1 MDFVI
6 RGAEIADGTGAP
18 RFAAEVGVKDGRVA
32 AIGGRLEGAAVIDAG
47 GLVLAPGFID
57 MHAHS
62 ELAILDD
69 HDHLAKLGQGCTLE
83 VLGQD
88 GLSYAPVDESTAP
101 QMWEAIA
108 AWNGR
113 PDVDYDWRTVGEYLD
128 RLDRGVPVNAAYLVP
143 HGTVRMAAMGWEDR
157 APTGDELAA
166 MKALVAQ
173 GMEEGAFG
181 LSAGLS
187 YTPGMYADTAELVEL
202 CGVVARYGGYFG
214 PHQRSYGAGAMEGYA
229 EMIQIAA
236 ESGCA
241 LHLAHAT
248 LNYRVNEGRAAELL
262 KLVDE
267 GLDSGLAI
275 SLDTYP
281 YLPGMTMLAA
291 LLPSWSL
298 AGGYAALRERLND
311 PEARA
316 RIVHELDVT
325 GTDGANG
332 VPADWSRYEIAS
344 VTKPELR
351 GFVGRPVAE
360 AAGAR
365 RPAEFYLD
373 LLVRDD
379 FGTGCLMHVGNEENV
394 RAIMRHGVHTGSSD
408 GVLAGDKIH
417 PRAWGSFARYLGHYT
432 RELGLLS
439 VEECVAH
446 LSGRPAAVLGL
457 KDRGL
462 VKEGFAADL
471 VLFDPEAVDARA
483 TFDEPRQQAAG
494 VPYVFV
500 NGRTAIEEGRRTDA
514 LAGRSVRRR
523 EGASSAGRKRGK
535 RLSWPMVDPPP
546 IPVGTGP
553 TDAPE
558 ACRGCEDPS
567 PRRRSDKRMRFF

>member
-1 MDFVI
+1 MDIVI
-6 RGAEIADGTGAP
+6 RGAEVADGTGSA
-18 RFAAEVGVKDGRVA
+18 RFAAEVGIKDGRIA
-32 AIGGRLEGAAVIDAG
+32 RIGPDRLDGVRVIDAG
-47 GLVLAPGFID
+47 GLVLSPGFID

-62 ELAILDD
+62 ELAVLAD

-88 GLSYAPVDESTAP
+88 GLSYAPVDETTAP

-108 AWNGR
+108 PWNGR
-113 PDVDYDWRTVGEYLD
+113 LDVDYDWRSVGDYLD
-128 RLDRGVPVNAAYLVP
+128 RIDRGTPTNIAYLVP
-143 HGTVRMAAMGWEDR
+143 HGTVRMNAMGWEDR
-157 APTGDELAA
+157 RPTRAELDV
-166 MKALVAQ
+166 MKAQVAQ

-202 CGVVARYGGYFG
+202 CRVVAQYGGYFG

-229 EMIQIAA
+229 EMIQIAR

-248 LNYRVNEGRAAELL
+248 LNYDVNQGRAAELL

-267 GLDSGLAI
+267 GLDEGIPI

-298 AGGYAALRERLND
+298 AGGYGALKERLRD
-311 PEARA
+311 PETRQ
-316 RIVHELDVT
+316 RIVHELDVE

-332 VPADWSRYEIAS
+332 MPVDWQRIEIAG
-344 VTKPELR
+344 VADPELR
-351 GFVGRPVAE
+351 HVVGKRVSE
-360 AAGAR
+360 AAGTTNAS
-365 RPAEFYLD
+365 EFFLD
-373 LLVRDD
+373 LIVQDD
-379 FGTGCLMHVGNEENV
+379 FDTACLMHVGNEENV

-408 GVLAGDKIH
+408 GVLAGEKIH

-439 VEECVAH
+439 IEECVAH
-446 LSGRPAAVLGL
+446 LTGRPAAVLGL

-462 VKEGFAADL
+462 VKQGYAADL
-471 VLFDPEAVDARA
+471 VLFDPAAVDAKA
-483 TFDEPRQQAAG
+483 TFEEPRQQAAG
-494 VPYVFV
+494 MPYVFV
-500 NGRTAIEEGRRTDA
+500 NGQVAVAEGQRTET
-514 LAGRSVRRR
+514 LAGRSVRRD
-523 EGASSAGRKRGK
+523 GS
-535 RLSWPMVDPPP
+535 M
-546 IPVGTGP
+546 T
-553 TDAPE
+553 
-558 ACRGCEDPS
+558 
-567 PRRRSDKRMRFF
+567 

>member
-6 RGAEIADGTGAP
+6 RGADVADGTGAP
-18 RFAAEVGVKDGRVA
+18 LRRADVGVRDGRIA
-32 AIGGRLEGAAVIDAG
+32 AIGDRLDGTRVIDAG

-62 ELAILDD
+62 ELALLAD

-88 GLSYAPVDESTAP
+88 GLSYAPLDETTAP
-101 QMWEAIA
+101 RMREAIA

-113 PDVDYDWRTVGEYLD
+113 PEVDLDWRSVGGYLD
-128 RLDRGVPVNAAYLVP
+128 RLDRGIDGRGIAANAAYLVP
-143 HGTVRMAAMGWEDR
+143 HGTVRMLAVGWEDR
-157 APTGDELAA
+157 PPTPAELDV
-166 MKALVAQ
+166 MKAHVAQ

-187 YTPGMYADTAELVEL
+187 YVPGMYADTAELVEL
-202 CGVVARYGGYFG
+202 CRVVARYGGYFG

-229 EMIQIAA
+229 EMIDICRRA
-236 ESGCA
+236 GCA

-248 LNYRVNEGRAAELL
+248 LNYEVNEGRAAELL

-267 GLDSGLAI
+267 GLDEGVPI

-291 LLPSWSL
+291 LLPSWSVE
-298 AGGYAALRERLND
+298 GGYGALAQRLRD
-311 PEARA
+311 PATRA
-316 RIVHELDVT
+316 RIVHELDAE

-332 VPADWSRYEIAS
+332 VPVDWSKIEIAG
-344 VTKPELR
+344 VADPGLR
-351 GFVGRPVAE
+351 GAVGRSVSE
-360 AAGAR
+360 AAGAQ
-365 RPAEFYLD
+365 RPSEFYLD

-379 FGTGCLMHVGNEENV
+379 FGTACLMHVGNEENV

-408 GVLAGDKIH
+408 GVLSGDKIH

-462 VKEGFAADL
+462 VREGFAADL
-471 VLFDPEAVDARA
+471 ALFDPETVDARS
-483 TFDEPRQQAAG
+483 TFAEPRRQAAG

-500 NGRTAIEEGRRTDA
+500 NGALAIEDGARTEA
-514 LAGRSVRRR
+514 LAGRSVRR
-523 EGASSAGRKRGK
+523 S
-535 RLSWPMVDPPP
+535 
-546 IPVGTGP
+546 
-553 TDAPE
+553 
-558 ACRGCEDPS
+558 
-567 PRRRSDKRMRFF
+567 

>member
-1 MDFVI
+1 MAALDFVI
-6 RGAEIADGTGAP
+6 RGAEIADGTGSP
-18 RFAAEVGVKDGRVA
+18 RFRADVGVEGGTVAALGERLDGR
-32 AIGGRLEGAAVIDAG
+32 RVIDAG

-62 ELAILDD
+62 ELAVLADR
-69 HDHLAKLGQGCTLE
+69 DHLAKLGQGCTLE

-88 GLSYAPVDESTAP
+88 GLSYAPVDEATAP
-101 QMWEAIA
+101 QMREAIA

-113 PDVDYDWRTVGEYLD
+113 LDVDYDWRTVGEYLD
-128 RLDRGVPVNAAYLVP
+128 RVDRGTPTNVAYLVP
-143 HGTVRMAAMGWEDR
+143 HGTIRMLAMGWEDR
-157 APTGDELAA
+157 PATAAELDV
-166 MKALVAQ
+166 MKAQVAQ

-187 YTPGMYADTAELVEL
+187 YAPGMYADTAELVEL
-202 CGVVARYGGYFG
+202 CRVVARYGGYFG

-229 EMIQIAA
+229 EMIQICR

-248 LNYRVNEGRAAELL
+248 LNYGVNEGRAAELL

-267 GLDSGLAI
+267 GLDEGVPI

-291 LLPSWSL
+291 LLPSWSV
-298 AGGYAALRERLND
+298 AGGYGALQERLAD
-311 PEARA
+311 AATRA
-316 RIVHELDVT
+316 RIVHELDVV

-332 VPADWSRYEIAS
+332 VPVDWSKIEIAG
-344 VTKPELR
+344 VDRPELR
-351 GFVGRPVAE
+351 GLVGRRVAE
-360 AAGAR
+360 AAGTRSAS
-365 RPAEFYLD
+365 EFFLD
-373 LLVRDD
+373 LIVRDE
-379 FGTGCLMHVGNEENV
+379 FATACLMHVGNEENV

-457 KDRGL
+457 RDRGL
-462 VKEGFAADL
+462 VKEGYAADL
-471 VLFDPEAVDARA
+471 VLFDPETVDARS
-483 TFDEPRQQAAG
+483 TFAEPRRQAAG

-500 NGRTAIEEGRRTDA
+500 NGALAIEDGNRTGA
-514 LAGRSVRRR
+514 LAGRSVRRSER
-523 EGASSAGRKRGK
+523 
-535 RLSWPMVDPPP
+535 
-546 IPVGTGP
+546 
-553 TDAPE
+553 
-558 ACRGCEDPS
+558 
-567 PRRRSDKRMRFF
+567 

>member
-1 MDFVI
+1 VTAVDYVI

-18 RFAAEVGVKDGRVA
+18 RFAADVAVQDGRIA
-32 AIGGRLEGAAVIDAG
+32 AIGTGPYDGAEVLDAG

-62 ELAILDD
+62 ELALLADR
-69 HDHLAKLGQGCTLE
+69 DHLAKLGQGCTLE

-88 GLSYAPVDESTAP
+88 GLSYAPVDEATAP
-101 QMWEAIA
+101 QMREAIA

-113 PDVDYDWRTVGEYLD
+113 PDVECDWRTVGEYLD

-143 HGTVRMAAMGWEDR
+143 HGTVRMLAMGWDPR
-157 APTGDELAA
+157 PPTAAELEA
-166 MKALVAQ
+166 MKAQVAK
-173 GMEEGAFG
+173 GMEAGAFG

-187 YTPGMYADTAELVEL
+187 YAPGMYADTAELVEL
-202 CGVVARYGGYFG
+202 CRVVARYGGYFG

-229 EMIQIAA
+229 EMIRIAR

-248 LNYRVNEGRAAELL
+248 LNYEVNAGRAAELL

-267 GLDSGLAI
+267 GLDDGLAI

-291 LLPSWSL
+291 LLPSWSV
-298 AGGYAALRERLND
+298 AGGYGALAERLRD
-311 PEARA
+311 PAARA
-316 RIVHELDVT
+316 RIVHELDAV

-332 VPADWSRYEIAS
+332 VPVDWTAIEIAG
-344 VTKPELR
+344 VARPELR
-351 GFVGRPVAE
+351 DLVGRRVAE
-360 AAGAR
+360 AAGDAP
-365 RPAEFYLD
+365 PAEFYLD

-394 RAIMRHGVHTGSSD
+394 RAIMRHGVHTGSTD
-408 GVLAGDKIH
+408 GVLAGGKIH

-432 RELGLLS
+432 RELGLFS

-457 KDRGL
+457 ADRGL
-462 VKEGFAADL
+462 VREGYAADL
-471 VLFDPEAVDARA
+471 VLFDPRTVDARA
-483 TFDEPRQQAAG
+483 TFAEPRRQAAG

-500 NGRTAIEEGRRTDA
+500 NGALAIREGQRTGAV
-514 LAGRSVRRR
+514 AGRSVRRP
-523 EGASSAGRKRGK
+523 GR
-535 RLSWPMVDPPP
+535 
-546 IPVGTGP
+546 
-553 TDAPE
+553 
-558 ACRGCEDPS
+558 
-567 PRRRSDKRMRFF
+567 

>member
-6 RGAEIADGTGAP
+6 RGAEVADGTGSP
-18 RFAAEVGVKDGRVA
+18 RFRADVGLANGRIAALGEDLDGDR
-32 AIGGRLEGAAVIDAG
+32 VIDAG

-62 ELAILDD
+62 ELAVLADRE
-69 HDHLAKLGQGCTLE
+69 HLAKLGQGCTLE

-88 GLSYAPVDESTAP
+88 GLSYAPVDEATAP

-113 PDVDYDWRTVGEYLD
+113 LDVDYDWRTVGEYLD
-128 RLDRGVPVNAAYLVP
+128 RVDRGTPTNVAYLVP
-143 HGTVRMAAMGWEDR
+143 HGTVRMLAMGWEDR
-157 APTGDELAA
+157 PPTPAELEV
-166 MKALVAQ
+166 MKAHVAQ

-187 YTPGMYADTAELVEL
+187 YAPGMYADTAELIEL
-202 CGVVARYGGYFG
+202 CSVVASYGGYFG

-229 EMIQIAA
+229 EMIQICR
-236 ESGCA
+236 ESGSA

-248 LNYRVNEGRAAELL
+248 LNYGVNEGRAAELL

-267 GLDSGLAI
+267 GLDEGVPI

-291 LLPSWSL
+291 LLPSWSV
-298 AGGYAALRERLND
+298 AGGYGALEERLADAATRERI
-311 PEARA
+311 A
-316 RIVHELDVT
+316 HELDVV

-332 VPADWSRYEIAS
+332 VPVDWSKIEIAG
-344 VTKPELR
+344 VDHPELR
-351 GFVGRPVAE
+351 GLVGKRVAE
-360 AAGAR
+360 AAGAQS
-365 RPAEFYLD
+365 ASEFFLD
-373 LLVRDD
+373 LIVRDE
-379 FGTGCLMHVGNEENV
+379 FGTACLMHVGNEENV

-457 KDRGL
+457 RDRGL
-462 VKEGFAADL
+462 VEAGYAADL
-471 VLFDPEAVDARA
+471 VLFDPETVDARS
-483 TFDEPRQQAAG
+483 TFAEPRRQAAG
-494 VPYVFV
+494 VEYVFV
-500 NGRTAIEEGRRTDA
+500 NGALAIEEGVRTGA
-514 LAGRSVRRR
+514 VAGRSVRRT
-523 EGASSAGRKRGK
+523 GR
-535 RLSWPMVDPPP
+535 
-546 IPVGTGP
+546 
-553 TDAPE
+553 
-558 ACRGCEDPS
+558 
-567 PRRRSDKRMRFF
+567 

>member
-1 MDFVI
+1 VAAMDIVI
-6 RGAEIADGTGAP
+6 RGAEIADGTGSP
-18 RFAAEVGVKDGRVA
+18 RFAAEVGIKDGRICAVNPSA
-32 AIGGRLEGAAVIDAG
+32 VNTGAINPSAINPEAGATGTGRLDGARTIDAR

-62 ELAILDD
+62 ELAVLAD

-88 GLSYAPVDESTAP
+88 GLSYAPVDDTTAP

-113 PDVDYDWRTVGEYLD
+113 LDVDYDWRSVGEYLD
-128 RLDRGVPVNAAYLVP
+128 RLDRGIPTNAAYLVP
-143 HGTVRMAAMGWEDR
+143 HGTVRMLAMGWEHR
-157 APTGDELAA
+157 QPTAAELSR

-187 YTPGMYADTAELVEL
+187 YAPGMYADTAELVEL
-202 CGVVARYGGYFG
+202 CRVVAQYGGYFG

-229 EMIQIAA
+229 EMIAICRDA
-236 ESGCA
+236 GCA

-248 LNYRVNEGRAAELL
+248 LNYQVNEGRAAELL

-267 GLDSGLAI
+267 GLDEGVPI

-291 LLPSWSL
+291 MLPSWSI
-298 AGGYAALRERLND
+298 AGGYGALQERLAD
-311 PEARA
+311 AAVRE
-316 RIVHELDVT
+316 RIVHELDVV

-332 VPADWSRYEIAS
+332 VPIDWSRIEIAG
-344 VTKPELR
+344 VAKPELR
-351 GFVGRPVAE
+351 GLVGKRVSE
-360 AAGAR
+360 AAGAQ
-365 RPAEFYLD
+365 PASEFFLD
-373 LLVRDD
+373 LIVRDE
-379 FGTGCLMHVGNEENV
+379 FGTACLMHVGNEENV
-394 RAIMRHGVHTGSSD
+394 QAIMRHGVHTGSSD

-457 KDRGL
+457 TDRGL
-462 VKEGFAADL
+462 VKEGYAADL
-471 VLFDPEAVDARA
+471 VLFDPETVDAKA

-500 NGRTAIEEGRRTDA
+500 NGQVAVEEGRRTEA
-514 LAGRSVRRR
+514 LAGRSVRRP
-523 EGASSAGRKRGK
+523 GF
-535 RLSWPMVDPPP
+535 
-546 IPVGTGP
+546 
-553 TDAPE
+553 
-558 ACRGCEDPS
+558 
-567 PRRRSDKRMRFF
+567 PR

>member
-1 MDFVI
+1 VAAEDFVI

-18 RFAAEVGVKDGRVA
+18 RYRADVAVRDGRIA
-32 AIGGRLEGAAVIDAG
+32 EIGERLADGSGRARTVDAG

-62 ELAILDD
+62 ELALLTD
-69 HDHLAKLGQGCTLE
+69 HDHLAKLGQGVTLE

-88 GLSYAPVDESTAP
+88 GLSYAPVDDATAP

-113 PDVDYDWRTVGEYLD
+113 LDVDYDWRTVGEYLD
-128 RLDRGVPVNAAYLVP
+128 RLDRGIDGRGIPVNAAYLVP
-143 HGTVRMAAMGWEDR
+143 HGTVRMLAMGWDDR
-157 APTGDELAA
+157 PPTPAELDA

-187 YTPGMYADTAELVEL
+187 YTPGMYAGTAELVEL
-202 CGVVARYGGYFG
+202 CAVVAEYGGYFG

-229 EMIQIAA
+229 EMIQICRQA
-236 ESGCA
+236 GCA

-248 LNYRVNEGRAAELL
+248 LNYDVNAGRAAELL

-267 GLDSGLAI
+267 ALDEGVPV

-298 AGGYAALRERLND
+298 AGGYGALRERLED
-311 PEARA
+311 ADARA

-332 VPADWSRYEIAS
+332 VPADWAKYEIAS
-344 VTKPELR
+344 VANPELR
-351 GFVGRPVAE
+351 EYVGKPVAE
-360 AAGAR
+360 AAGGR
-365 RPAEFYLD
+365 RPAEFFLD

-408 GVLAGDKIH
+408 GVLAGEKIH

-432 RELGLLS
+432 RELGLFS

-457 KDRGL
+457 GDRGL
-462 VKEGFAADL
+462 VKEGYAADL
-471 VLFDPEAVDARA
+471 VLFDPDTVDAMA
-483 TFDEPRQQAAG
+483 TFAEPRRQAAG
-494 VPYVFV
+494 IPYVFV
-500 NGRTAIEEGRRTDA
+500 NGALAVDEGRRTEV
-514 LAGRSVRRR
+514 LPGRSVRRPGSR
-523 EGASSAGRKRGK
+523 
-535 RLSWPMVDPPP
+535 
-546 IPVGTGP
+546 
-553 TDAPE
+553 
-558 ACRGCEDPS
+558 
-567 PRRRSDKRMRFF
+567 